1 MTYTWTYLQENPREA
16 KRLIGIS
23 YQNLMELM
31 EMAKSLDKKHREKV
45 EQQKTRLIQAGG
57 GAKPKLSV
65 EDQIVLT
72 LIYLRQSLTFQ
83 VLGLLFQVSE
93 STANNIFNY
102 WLKILED
109 GLPPSLIEQVRKN
122 EENEAK
128 LSEILTEYELIVDS
142 AEQEIPRPK
151 DYQEQKKFYS
161 GKKKNHTLKNQLI
174 VLPHGADI
182 VDLSAG
188 KRGPE
193 SDINLWR
200 EQQDVFSQEQKFSG
214 DKAYVGEAQI
224 KTPIKKPKKGELTA
238 QQKEENKQFSS
249 LRVCVEHVI
258 RTVKTFRSAGDK
270 FRLNINKYE
279 SVISLVCGLVRLRI
293 GALILDVLKFD
304 DSTSEM
310 IINQL
315 HLWSD
320 LLTENECN
328 LDFSSL

>member
-1 MTYTWTYLQENPREA
+1 MTYTWTYLQENPTET

-23 YQNLMELM
+23 YQNLIELM
-31 EMAKSLDKKHREKV
+31 EMAKDLDKKHKEKV
-45 EQQKTRLIQAGG
+45 EKQKTRLIRPGG

-102 WLKILED
+102 WLTILKD

-122 EENEAK
+122 EEDEEK
-128 LSEILTEYELIVDS
+128 FSEILTEYELIVDS
-142 AEQEIPRPK
+142 AEQQIPRPG
-151 DYQEQKKFYS
+151 DYDRQKEFYS
-161 GKKKNHTLKNQLI
+161 GKKKNNTLKNQLI
-174 VLPHGADI
+174 VLPHGADL

-200 EQQDVFSQEQKFSG
+200 EQQDIFAVEQKFSG
-214 DKAYVGEAQI
+214 DKAYVGESQI
-224 KTPIKKPKKGELTA
+224 KTPMKKPYKGELTEE
-238 QQKEENKQFSS
+238 QKEENKQFSS
-249 LRVCVEHVI
+249 LRVFVEHVI
-258 RTVKTFRSAGDK
+258 RTVKIFRAAGDK

-293 GALILDVLKFD
+293 GALILDVLK
-304 DSTSEM
+304 SEK
-310 IINQL
+310 IASETAINQL
-315 HLWSD
+315 HLWSN
-320 LLTENECN
+320 LLTENESN
-328 LDFSSL
+328 LDCS

>member
-1 MTYTWTYLQENPREA
+1 MTYTWTYLQENPHET

-23 YQNLMELM
+23 YRNLIELM
-31 EMAKSLDKKHREKV
+31 EMAKNLDKKHKEKV
-45 EQQKTRLIQAGG
+45 EKQKTRLIRAGG
-57 GAKPKLSV
+57 GTKSKLSV

-83 VLGLLFQVSE
+83 VLGLLLSVSE
-93 STANNIFNY
+93 STANNQFNY
-102 WLKILED
+102 WLTILKD

-122 EENEAK
+122 EEDEDK

-142 AEQEIPRPK
+142 AEQDIPRPE
-151 DYQEQKKFYS
+151 DYERQKEFYS
-161 GKKKNHTLKNQLI
+161 GKKKNHTVKNQLI

-200 EQQDVFSQEQKFSG
+200 EQQDVFSSEQKFSG
-214 DKAYVGEAQI
+214 DKAYVGESQI
-224 KTPIKKPKKGELTA
+224 KTPHKKPKKGELTK
-238 QQKEENKQFSS
+238 QKKEENKQFSS
-249 LRVCVEHVI
+249 LRVFVEHVI
-258 RTVKTFRSAGDK
+258 RTVKIFRSAGDK

-279 SVISLVCGLVRLRI
+279 SVISLVCSLVRLRI
-293 GALILDVLKFD
+293 GALILDVLKSAD
-304 DSTSEM
+304 ITSETR
-310 IINQL
+310 INQL

-320 LLTENECN
+320 LLTKNESN
-328 LDFSSL
+328 LDFS

>member
-1 MTYTWTYLQENPREA
+1 MTYTWTYLQKNPTET

-23 YQNLMELM
+23 YQNLIELM
-31 EMAKSLDKKHREKV
+31 EMAKDLDKKHKEKV
-45 EQQKTRLIQAGG
+45 EKQKTRLIRPGG

-65 EDQIVLT
+65 ENQIVLT

-102 WLKILED
+102 WLVLLKD
-109 GLPPSLIEQVRKN
+109 GLPPSLIEQVRQD

-128 LSEILTEYELIVDS
+128 LSELLREYELIVDS
-142 AEQEIPRPK
+142 SEQEIPRPG
-151 DYQEQKKFYS
+151 DYEKQKKFYS

-174 VLPHGADI
+174 VLPLGADI

-200 EQQDVFSQEQKFSG
+200 EQQDIFALEQKFSG
-214 DKAYVGEAQI
+214 DKAYLGESQI
-224 KTPIKKPKKGELTA
+224 KTPHKKPKKGELTEE
-238 QQKEENKQFSS
+238 QKEENKEFSS
-249 LRVCVEHVI
+249 LRVFVEHVI
-258 RTVKTFRSAGDK
+258 RTVKIFRAAGDK

-293 GALILDVLKFD
+293 GALILDVLKSD
-304 DSTSEM
+304 NIRSEKKVER
-310 IINQL
+310 L

-320 LLTENECN
+320 LLTENESN
-328 LDFSSL
+328 LDFS